1 MGSDE
6 RREQPR
12 KKPPTPSDG
21 IGNKKARKNR
31 AES

>member
-1 MGSDE
+1 MKGI
-6 RREQPR
+6 RGKIAAAPH
-12 KKPPTPSDG
+12 SDG